1 MNTIFC
7 DWFFAMNSARNV
19 VWLNFACR
27 NFIFGFP
34 RAQLLRLSVASRF
47 PTECFAFDL
56 LF

>member
-34 RAQLLRLSVASRF
+34 RAQLLRLSVTLCF